1 MIDWLGRM
9 GDKIAAMPTEEIVWL
24 SIGFGGQA
32 LFAMRFII
40 QWIVSEQ
47 KRDSVI
53 PIAFWYFSIGG
64 GAVLL
69 SYAIWRED
77 PVIILGQCTGL
88 FIYLRN
94 LYFIYANRRSDLE
107 VPNPD
112 GAGMAGDPA
121 RPASA
126 AARSEEGFEETAQ
139 ADPGPPDAR
148 PQPRR

>member
-1 MIDWLGRM
+1 MIDWLARV
-9 GDKIAAMPTEEIVWL
+9 GDKIAAMPTEEIIWL
-24 SIGFGGQA
+24 SIGFAGQA

-40 QWIVSEQ
+40 QWVVSEQ

-94 LYFIYANRRSDLE
+94 LYFIYANRRADLAVPDPEGSGMTGDTSDKGQE
-107 VPNPD
+107 TP
-112 GAGMAGDPA
+112 
-121 RPASA
+121 
-126 AARSEEGFEETAQ
+126 SEHGVEKTAQ
-139 ADPGPPDAR
+139 TNPRARDAAPHGR
-148 PQPRR
+148 G